1 MCTWGGRLD
10 DGLTSSE
17 FSLVYMACV
26 CVFMC
31 IYSYPVCV
39 RVHHLDVG
47 LVLRIIARVYS
58 VCVCVCSCAC
68 ICMCVCVC
76 VHVSHLDFRLA
87 NFKFSLVFL
96 SCVCRCVHMHIYI
109 LTVCV
114 CA

>member
-1 MCTWGGRLD
+1 MD

-31 IYSYPVCV
+31 IYTYPVCV

-58 VCVCVCSCAC
+58 VCVCVFVHVH
-68 ICMCVCVC
+68 IYIYVCVCVC
-76 VHVSHLDFRLA
+76 V
-87 NFKFSLVFL
+87 
-96 SCVCRCVHMHIYI
+96 
-109 LTVCV
+109 
-114 CA
+114 